1 MNFSL
6 NSVFSKY
13 TANSDFPT
21 PLKLCRFSTTS
32 AIHLFKNSTWLCRR
46 TGKKQVP
53 SCSCLRSPNRI
64 RITRYRTL
72 FWAKKQG
79 PQAIP
84 CASQH
89 TRNTRK
95 IASAEWR
102 NFKAKVTDAPKLW
115 VILQQVKRLTLSLF
129 WTVFIYFFLHLAAT
143 PSREHRTMGNWRK
156 EGNWNIQNK
165 ENVGRTRNLYARI
178 W

>member
-21 PLKLCRFSTTS
+21 PLKFCLFSTTS

-64 RITRYRTL
+64 RITRCRTL
-72 FWAKKQG
+72 FWAKNRVHKPFLALPSTLEIREKKPLHNG
-79 PQAIP
+79 EISRRRSPMRRSYESF
-84 CASQH
+84 C
-89 TRNTRK
+89 
-95 IASAEWR
+95 
-102 NFKAKVTDAPKLW
+102 
-115 VILQQVKRLTLSLF
+115 KRLKGPLCRYFELYLF
-129 WTVFIYFFLHLAAT
+129 SKIQLVVYYQCCVLIGWAT
-143 PSREHRTMGNWRK
+143 SRLFVIAH
-156 EGNWNIQNK
+156 
-165 ENVGRTRNLYARI
+165 
-178 W
+178 